1 MPSKNIVLADLK
13 RLRTLCKSIKT
24 IEYYHISSGEPVKG
38 SPLEEELI
46 KLATERDKIKAKYA
60 PFIKKLD
67 PVEALIFTLYY
78 RQGLTQKQVA
88 IKTNY
93 CKSSITKHLST
104 IIEKLT

>member
-1 MPSKNIVLADLK
+1 MPSKTIVRTDLNH
-13 RLRTLCKSIKT
+13 LRKLNKSIRLF
-24 IEYYHISSGEPVKG
+24 EAALVEGGGH
-38 SPLEEELI
+38 PLPEQLS
-46 KLATERDKIKAKYA
+46 KLQSKRDKILERYSKGISALS
-60 PFIKKLD
+60 P
-67 PVEALIFTLYY
+67 EESLIFTLYY